1 MLSSSLAVWV
11 IHSGRYDAASGS
23 TGAFLLGGC
32 SAAGGVLVAA
42 CSSPAISTSW
52 FGSVGGGA
60 EASAVAGVSLA
71 AGASVSIGSSL
82 IGTGSPAVR
91 TRSFGR
97 LAEGMSTCMRRAHPG
112 AQLRKALQRH

>member
-23 TGAFLLGGC
+23 TGTFLLGGC

-52 FGSVGGGA
+52 FGSDGTGA
-60 EASAVAGVSLA
+60 EASAVTGVSLA

-82 IGTGSPAVR
+82 TGTGSPAVR
-91 TRSFGR
+91 KRSFGR
-97 LAEGMSTCMRRAHPG
+97 LAEGMCTCMRCAHSG
-112 AQLRKALQRH
+112 A